1 MELCGKK
8 AWLVLMGAMVVL
20 GHLLGTDGCFE
31 EERNALLDFKASY
44 GNESYVLASWLNDP
58 KSNCCSWERVTC
70 SSSSGHI
77 IHLSLGNLHTKESG
91 MEILGFPY
99 GEMGPY
105 ISLRRPFCFQSMR
118 SLNWSLFL
126 PLRELRSL
134 GLSNLCFLGFVPNQ
148 DDGKLTLKKLETLDL
163 SFNSLNES
171 IMELVGT
178 LPSIKNLNLSGNSIR
193 GRFMKELSRLPNLE
207 VLDLSMNLIGNDT
220 FLASQDYQSKSRL
233 KKLGKLDLSFNYL
246 NESIME
252 VVGALPSIKN
262 LAMAGNFIGGPF
274 PTKELTLLPNLE
286 TLDLSG
292 NRLVSHIPNQDAHS
306 VEFYVF
312 KKLKALNLADNNF
325 DKGIFKSL
333 VAFPTLRSLDLGF
346 NPIKRDLDDKVLS
359 DLSKLEVLYLANAG
373 INGILPNQGLCK
385 MKLLQELDLSL
396 NNLRGTLD
404 ACLDNL
410 TSFRYLDVSFNYL
423 SGNVTPFLAQ
433 LTSIKFLG
441 IGFNNFEDIFSF
453 NSFANHSNLKYL
465 FIGNM
470 KVETENPPW
479 VASFQLE
486 ELRMSGCEINL
497 PAEIPTFLSNQTS
510 LIFLDLSRNNL
521 VGNFPSWLLMN
532 NPNLEALYLFD
543 NSFTGPFELPF
554 DKKHRMDQM
563 IALSIRN
570 NKLQG
575 ELPNNV
581 GFFFPRLEFL
591 DASNNKFDGPIPASI
606 GEMSSLVEL
615 ILDNNNFSGN
625 VPEYILHRCFSLDM
639 LTISNNQLNGTLLST
654 IRKRK
659 LTFLAASRNNIEG
672 AITDEWC
679 QHEFLMLDISY
690 NKFSGALPSC
700 FKTPAYLLLQG
711 NNFTGTIPELFMSN
725 HYGAVAIDFSD
736 NKFTGTI
743 PDSVYK
749 LWPLRFLLLAGNHL
763 QGQIS
768 SQICQ
773 LKHINILDLSQN
785 NFSGSIPA
793 CFSNMSFGNVTV
805 PFYATDREKPFSPVP
820 LVVMQLITKNLHL
833 SFGSDRSQLLSE
845 LDLSCNQLTGEI
857 PHQLGD
863 LNGLRS
869 LNLSHNHLN
878 GLIPDSFQKL
888 QNIESLDISNNNL
901 SGQIPLQLQDLHSLA
916 VFNVSYNN
924 LSGRALEKG
933 QFCTFD
939 GSSYKGNPYLTWDT
953 CKSESSK
960 PPLQPTLLPDEVE
973 EENSEID
980 FNVFCWSFATSY
992 VMVIVALVTLLWF
1005 NPHCWRIWF
1014 YFVEVCLPKRI

>member
-1 MELCGKK
+1 MHITNCKVVILKSFFHMESCGKK
-8 AWLVLMGAMVVL
+8 AWLVLMGVMVVL
-20 GHLLGTDGCFE
+20 GHVLGTNGCFE

-44 GNESYVLASWLNDP
+44 GNESYVLPSWLNDP

-77 IHLSLGNLHTKESG
+77 IHLALGNLHTKETG
-91 MEILGFPY
+91 MEPFVFPY

-105 ISLRRPFCFQSMR
+105 RYVMRPFRLQPMR

-134 GLSNLCFLGFVPNQ
+134 GLSNFCFLGFVRNQ
-148 DDGKLTLKKLETLDL
+148 
-163 SFNSLNES
+163 
-171 IMELVGT
+171 
-178 LPSIKNLNLSGNSIR
+178 
-193 GRFMKELSRLPNLE
+193 ELSRLPNLE
-207 VLDLSMNLIGNDT
+207 VLYLSMNFIGNDT
-220 FLASQDYQSKSRL
+220 FLASQDYQSMSRL
-233 KKLGKLDLSFNYL
+233 KKLRTVDLSFNYL

-252 VVGALPSIKN
+252 LVSALPSIKN
-262 LAMAGNFIGGPF
+262 LAMVANFLGGPF
-274 PTKELTLLPNLE
+274 PMKELTLLANLE
-286 TLDLSG
+286 MLDLSG

-312 KKLKALNLADNNF
+312 KKLKTLNLADNYL
-325 DKGIFKSL
+325 DKGILKSL
-333 VAFPTLRSLDLGF
+333 VAFPALRFLDLGF
-346 NPIKRDLDDKVLS
+346 NPIKVDLDEKVLS
-359 DLSKLEVLYLANAG
+359 DLSKLEVLHLSNAG

-385 MKLLQELDLSL
+385 MKQLQELDLSY

-404 ACLDNL
+404 ACPDNL
-410 TSFRYLDVSFNYL
+410 TSFRILDVAFNYL
-423 SGNVTPFLAQ
+423 NGNVTPFLAQ
-433 LTSIKFLG
+433 LTSVELLG
-441 IGFNNFEDIFSF
+441 IGFNDFEIFSF
-453 NSFANHSNLKYL
+453 NFFANHSKLKYL
-465 FIGNM
+465 IIGNM

-486 ELRMSGCEINL
+486 ILRMCGCELNL

-510 LIFLDLSRNNL
+510 LRFLDLSRNNL
-521 VGNFPSWLLMN
+521 VGKFPSWLLMN
-532 NPNLEALYLFD
+532 NTNLEEVYLFD

-554 DKKHRMDQM
+554 DKNHRMDQM
-563 IALSIRN
+563 IALSIGN

-581 GFFFPRLEFL
+581 GFFFPRLEIL

-606 GEMSSLVEL
+606 GEMSSLVQL
-615 ILDNNNFSGN
+615 LLGNNNFSGN
-625 VPEYILHRCFSLDM
+625 VPEYILNRCFSLLRLM
-639 LTISNNQLNGTLLST
+639 INNNQFNGTLLST
-654 IRKRK
+654 IRKLR

-679 QHEFLMLDISY
+679 QHELLMLDISY

-700 FKTPAYLLLQG
+700 FKTPGYLFLQG

-725 HYGAVAIDFSD
+725 HYRAVAIDFSD

-749 LWPLRFLLLAGNHL
+749 LWSLNFLLLAGNHL

-805 PFYATDREKPFSPVP
+805 PFYATDREKLTTVP
-820 LVVMQLITKNLHL
+820 IEVLMQLRTKNLYL
-833 SFGSDRSQLLSE
+833 SFGSDRYQLLSE

-857 PHQLGD
+857 PHELGD
-863 LNGLRS
+863 LHGLHS

-878 GLIPDSFQKL
+878 GLIPESFQKL

-901 SGQIPLQLQDLHSLA
+901 SGQIPLQLQDLHYLA

-960 PPLQPTLLPDEVE
+960 PPLRPTLLPDEVE

-980 FNVFCWSFATSY
+980 FNVFCWSFAACY
-992 VMVIVALVTLLWF
+992 VMVILALVTLLWF
-1005 NPHCWRIWF
+1005 SPHCWRMWF
-1014 YFVEVCLPKRI
+1014 YFVDACLRKCFGQFLHGYH

>member
-1 MELCGKK
+1 
-8 AWLVLMGAMVVL
+8 
-20 GHLLGTDGCFE
+20 
-31 EERNALLDFKASY
+31 
-44 GNESYVLASWLNDP
+44 
-58 KSNCCSWERVTC
+58 
-70 SSSSGHI
+70 
-77 IHLSLGNLHTKESG
+77 
-91 MEILGFPY
+91 
-99 GEMGPY
+99 
-105 ISLRRPFCFQSMR
+105 
-118 SLNWSLFL
+118 
-126 PLRELRSL
+126 
-134 GLSNLCFLGFVPNQ
+134 
-148 DDGKLTLKKLETLDL
+148 
-163 SFNSLNES
+163 
-171 IMELVGT
+171 
-178 LPSIKNLNLSGNSIR
+178 
-193 GRFMKELSRLPNLE
+193 MK
-207 VLDLSMNLIGNDT
+207 
-220 FLASQDYQSKSRL
+220 SKSDSERWRQIV
-233 KKLGKLDLSFNYL
+233 KVN
-246 NESIME
+246 I
-252 VVGALPSIKN
+252 
-262 LAMAGNFIGGPF
+262 
-274 PTKELTLLPNLE
+274 
-286 TLDLSG
+286 
-292 NRLVSHIPNQDAHS
+292 QDAHS
-306 VEFYVF
+306 VEFYEF
-312 KKLKALNLADNNF
+312 KKLKTLNLADNNF

-346 NPIKRDLDDKVLS
+346 NPIKGDLDDKVLS

-591 DASNNKFDGPIPASI
+591 DASNNEFDGPIPASI
-606 GEMSSLVEL
+606 GEMSFLVEL
-615 ILDNNNFSGN
+615 HLGSNNFSGN
-625 VPEYILHRCFSLDM
+625 VPEYILNRCSSLDM
-639 LTISNNQLNGTLLST
+639 LMISNNQLNGTLLST

-700 FKTPAYLLLQG
+700 FKMPGYLFLQG

-725 HYGAVAIDFSD
+725 HYRASAIDFSD

-743 PDSVYK
+743 PNSVYK
-749 LWPLRFLLLAGNHL
+749 LWSLRFLLLAGNHL

-773 LKHINILDLSQN
+773 LKYINILDLSQN

-805 PFYATDREKPFSPVP
+805 PFYATAREKPFSPIP
-820 LVVMQLITKNLHL
+820 LVVMQLRTKNLHL
-833 SFGSDRSQLLSE
+833 SFGSDRFQLLSE

-878 GLIPDSFQKL
+878 GLIPESFQKL

-980 FNVFCWSFATSY
+980 FNAFCWSFATSY

-1005 NPHCWRIWF
+1005 NPHCWRMWF
-1014 YFVEVCLPKRI
+1014 YFVEVCLPKALLWI